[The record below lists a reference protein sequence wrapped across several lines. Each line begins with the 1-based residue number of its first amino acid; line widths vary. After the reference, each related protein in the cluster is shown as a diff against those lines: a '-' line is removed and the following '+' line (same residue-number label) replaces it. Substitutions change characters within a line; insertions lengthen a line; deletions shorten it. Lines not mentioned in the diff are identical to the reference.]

1 MATKCDRLELEFQT
15 FVDDL
20 IRTEPDKAM
29 SGHFKQR
36 KTTHNDLIA
45 AIRAKNVAEIAKQT
59 KEYKDLNEM
68 FLSKEG
74 IYRDDPDED
83 DIKESIET
91 HTELN
96 RKHAAAVKACKK
108 EASAV
113 KGGFSRRRKSKRPSR
128 RHSKK
133 RPSL

>member
-1 MATKCDRLELEFQT
+1 MATNCARLELEFQT

-20 IRTEPDKAM
+20 ISTETDKAI
-29 SGHFKQR
+29 SGHYTQR

-45 AIRAKNVAEIAKQT
+45 AIRAKDVAEIEKQT

-68 FLSKEG
+68 FLSTEG
-74 IYRDDPDED
+74 IYRRNPDED
-83 DIKESIET
+83 DIEESIET
-91 HTELN
+91 NKQLN
-96 RKHAAAVKACKK
+96 RKHAAAVKACKE